1 MAIRRALGG
10 AIRGGLSAF
19 RPFYQ
24 QQQQEERW
32 DKQFEYQ
39 RTTAASTA
47 ARAAAERLRTGFGSQ
62 EDYDRER
69 QAWLEEFG
77 DIPGVQE
84 SHLDATLSSGMRSE
98 SDRYAQAQAILVRQ
112 GIPVGHASQKQWAE
126 AYRVAGGDPGMDL
139 PPTGPM
145 PVGAEAPID
154 PGFVSM
160 TNQVPLDPD
169 PLGTIARVGT
179 DLPIDRGLT
188 PEFMEQTDRRT
199 SEYLESKQAEQ
210 EELRRQAEI
219 TAREG
224 RKVQEELT
232 DEYFQGGLDRAR
244 QMSEAELQNQIALKT
259 KYGKDLW
266 RIAIQEATYGEAETA
281 QELHK
286 VNLDVAILQAE
297 ASCTPST
304 VWEYN
309 TEDKKFAM
317 SVVNCEV
324 VKDKDGHP
332 VQRVTRVPASEY
344 FGDEV
349 ATGLENLAPGN
360 AAWLAAQSSSD
371 GGLFYTVMNV
381 LENRPA
387 DADISNPQVIESLV
401 DQVVEIHPGMNRDL
415 IRQQVLTAVQVL
427 STWQGI
433 ATGTGTYVSPEQL
446 DKIAS
451 EFAPTPGS

>member
-24 QQQQEERW
+24 QQQQQERW

-39 RTTAASTA
+39 RTTAASAA

-84 SHLDATLSSGMRSE
+84 SHLDATLSSGMPSE
-98 SDRYAQAQAILVRQ
+98 SDRMAKAQAIMVQQ

-188 PEFMEQTDRRT
+188 PEFMAQTDRRT
-199 SEYLESKQAEQ
+199 SEYLESKRAEQ

-219 TAREG
+219 TLRES

-232 DEYFQGGLDRAR
+232 DEYFQAGLDRAK
-244 QMSEAELQNQIALKT
+244 QMSEAELQNQIALKK
-259 KYGKDLW
+259 KYGDDLW
-266 RIAIQEATYGEAETA
+266 RIAIQEATYGEAETME
-281 QELHK
+281 ELHK
-286 VNLDVAILQAE
+286 HNLDMAILQAE
-297 ASCTPST
+297 ADCTPSA

-309 TEDKKFAM
+309 TEDDKFAM

-324 VKDKDGHP
+324 VKDKDGNP

-344 FGDEV
+344 WGAEV
-349 ATGLENLAPGN
+349 AKGLENLAPGN
-360 AAWLAAQSSSD
+360 AAWLARQSGSGD
-371 GGLFYTVMNV
+371 QLLLTMMNV

-387 DADISNPQVIESLV
+387 DADFSNPQVIESLV
-401 DQVVEIHPGMNRDL
+401 DQVVGIHPGMNRDL
-415 IRQQVLTAVQVL
+415 IRQQLL
-427 STWQGI
+427 SLSGTLSPWQGI
-433 ATGTGTYVSPEQL
+433 STGNGPNVSPEQL
-446 DKIAS
+446 NEIMR
-451 EFAPTPGS
+451 EYAPRS